1 MGRYTGPAC
10 RLCRREGQ
18 KLFLKGARCYMAKCP
33 IEQGQ
38 SAPGQHGARRGRK
51 MSDYG
56 QQLRQKQCLRRQFG
70 MQELQFRRFF
80 REALRRKGV
89 TGEILLQLLETR
101 LDNMVYR
108 LGFSASRRAARQF
121 VLHGHIMV
129 NGKVCTIPSMILK
142 VGDTIEVRDRPRS
155 RDLATRC
162 LEAATTQQ
170 TPTWV
175 ELDRKN
181 FKAELQSI
189 PTREQIAPVV
199 DEQAIVEL
207 YSR

>member
-18 KLFLKGARCYMAKCP
+18 KLFLKGARCYMAKCA
-33 IEQGQ
+33 IEQGH

-51 MSDYG
+51 MSEYG

-80 REALRRKGV
+80 KEALRRKGV

-101 LDNMVYR
+101 LDNMAYR
-108 LGFSASRRAARQF
+108 LGFASSRRAARQF
-121 VLHGHIMV
+121 VLHGHVTV
-129 NGKVCTIPSMILK
+129 NGKVATIPSMILK
-142 VGDTIEVRDRPRS
+142 AGDVIEVRDRPRS
-155 RDLATRC
+155 RDMAARS

-175 ELDRKN
+175 TLDRKA
-181 FKAELQSI
+181 FRAELQSI
-189 PTREQIAPVV
+189 PTREQIAPIV
-199 DEQAIVEL
+199 DEQAVVEL